1 MGGFVKVEPIKTREE
16 IQILRDLLIEM
27 NGSPLYRDIFTFLS
41 YTGFRI
47 SDALVVRYE
56 DIRCDELEVLEKKTG
71 KYRLIRLHGEVLKMI
86 AERREKHPHH
96 NYLFEVETNRAKGR
110 PVSRQSVSKAF
121 KNAGERLGLRVGTHS
136 GRKSLG
142 YHIYQQNK
150 DIGLVMKMLNHS
162 NAAVT
167 QAYIGITDR
176 DVERA
181 MMDVKL

>member
-1 MGGFVKVEPIKTREE
+1 MKVQPIKTREE
-16 IQILRDLLIEM
+16 IQQLRNLLVEM
-27 NGSPLYRDIFTFLS
+27 NNSTLYRDVFTFLI

-47 SDALVVRYE
+47 SDALAVRYE
-56 DIRCDELEVLEKKTG
+56 DVQGEELEILEKKTG
-71 KYRLIRLHGEVLKMI
+71 KYRLIRLHGEVIKMT

-96 NYLFEVETNRAKGR
+96 NYLFQVETNRAKGR

-121 KNAGERLGLRVGTHS
+121 REAGERLGLKVGTHS

-142 YHIYQQNK
+142 YHVYQQNR

-167 QAYIGITDR
+167 QAYIGITDQ

-181 MMDVKL
+181 MMDVKF